1 LNDTTAQLTDD
12 FKNLISDKGNV
23 YQQLQS
29 QTKLMKDKVEILEQT
44 TQKLKNIRE
53 VISEKEKSMFGADR
67 KIEIQKG
74 IQNLKVK
81 EHDF

>member
-12 FKNLISDKGNV
+12 FKNLVSEKGNV

-29 QTKLMKDKVEILEQT
+29 QTKLMKDKVETLEQT

-53 VISEKEKSMFGADR
+53 VIAEKEKLMFGADR

-81 EHDF
+81 